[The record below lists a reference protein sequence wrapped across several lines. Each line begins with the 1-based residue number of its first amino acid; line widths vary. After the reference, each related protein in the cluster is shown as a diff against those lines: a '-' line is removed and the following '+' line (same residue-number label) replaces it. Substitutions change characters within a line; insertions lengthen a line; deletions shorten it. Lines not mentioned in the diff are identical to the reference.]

1 MLQQIS
7 DSIRLGVSI
16 ANVLTNLNAT
26 SHVAGGL
33 CRDFLLVS
41 QMNSEVFNSALSG
54 ICGGDIDIIYS
65 PRHDPSYRT
74 VEEWADKF
82 CIDLRKAG
90 FNVEVTDMD
99 TDYDQCRLY
108 GVVQLKVNGKDVDI
122 LIHMAYDYIVH
133 VCDAFDFKGNA
144 AYATNDPTTGE
155 IFVNATGKFWDAYE
169 DNFHYEFP
177 HLVATANQIRRADK
191 RLALYELVAKHKN
204 PLTYLPLVTRRQIR

>member
-16 ANVLTNLNAT
+16 ATVLTNQNAT

-41 QMNSEVFNSALSG
+41 QMNSEEFNSALGG

-65 PRHDPSYRT
+65 PHHDPSYRD
-74 VEEWADKF
+74 VKGWAEKF
-82 CIDLRKAG
+82 CKELRTAG
-90 FNVEVTDMD
+90 FNAEVTDAD
-99 TDYDQCRLY
+99 TDYDQRHLY
-108 GVVQLKVNGKDVDI
+108 GVVQLKVNDKDVDI
-122 LIHMAYDYIVH
+122 LIHMAYDRIVQ

-144 AYATNDPTTGE
+144 AYATTGPATGE
-155 IFVNATGKFWDAYE
+155 ILVNATSKFWDAYE
-169 DNFHYEFP
+169 GSFHYEFTN
-177 HLVATANQIRRADK
+177 LVATANQIRRANK

-204 PLTYLPLVTRRQIR
+204 PLTFHRATHRQVQ